1 MKKKK
6 RRQKKFKYAIIS
18 LSILVIFAVVGIF
31 AFRVMTKEKPE
42 DLLKEYM
49 AHIEK
54 KEYEEMYSMIDT
66 KSVKEEKFLERNS
79 KIYEGMEVENLKIT
93 EIQVGKKEGKEV
105 PVSYHTAFDTL
116 AGVVEFDNKA
126 VFVDTKEGYKLRWK
140 DSLIIPN
147 LTRTDKIQVETIPA
161 QRGQILDRNGR
172 MLAGKGLATSVGIVP
187 GKLENKEE
195 AFQKLG
201 EILQIQPEG
210 IQSKLEA
217 EWV

>member
-93 EIQVGKKEGKEV
+93 EIQVGKRKEKK
-105 PVSYHTAFDTL
+105 FL
-116 AGVVEFDNKA
+116 F
-126 VFVDTKEGYKLRWK
+126 
-140 DSLIIPN
+140 LIIQPLIHWQALWN
-147 LTRTDKIQVETIPA
+147 LIIKLFLLIQRKVINYAGRTV
-161 QRGQILDRNGR
+161 
-172 MLAGKGLATSVGIVP
+172 
-187 GKLENKEE
+187 
-195 AFQKLG
+195 
-201 EILQIQPEG
+201 
-210 IQSKLEA
+210 
-217 EWV
+217 

>member
-79 KIYEGMEVENLKIT
+79 KIYEGMEVENLK
-93 EIQVGKKEGKEV
+93 K
-105 PVSYHTAFDTL
+105 FL
-116 AGVVEFDNKA
+116 F
-126 VFVDTKEGYKLRWK
+126 
-140 DSLIIPN
+140 LIIQPLIHWQALWN
-147 LTRTDKIQVETIPA
+147 LIIKLFLLIQRKVINYAGRTV
-161 QRGQILDRNGR
+161 
-172 MLAGKGLATSVGIVP
+172 
-187 GKLENKEE
+187 
-195 AFQKLG
+195 
-201 EILQIQPEG
+201 
-210 IQSKLEA
+210 
-217 EWV
+217 

>member
-140 DSLIIPN
+140 DSLIHTKSHKN
-147 LTRTDKIQVETIPA
+147 R
-161 QRGQILDRNGR
+161 
-172 MLAGKGLATSVGIVP
+172 
-187 GKLENKEE
+187 
-195 AFQKLG
+195 
-201 EILQIQPEG
+201 
-210 IQSKLEA
+210 
-217 EWV
+217 